1 MENLFFRKK
10 IISFSGI
17 DGSGKST
24 QVDKLYKYFRKSKKK
39 VEKIHLFGKN
49 NTIHSKLNRNKFSY
63 FFLRKIKK
71 SNFLLMGFRIKFYV
85 ASIFFLFES
94 WYIYLKLLFF
104 NKNEIILI
112 DRYFYDHF
120 IKLISNEKNKPDIF
134 LNYIRLFPKPNCRF
148 FIDIHENISF
158 KRKKEYNVRK
168 LKQLRSI
175 FLKCSSLVSA
185 KIILNNSTKNKMFK
199 TILKSLNF

>member
-1 MENLFFRKK
+1 ML
-10 IISFSGI
+10 
-17 DGSGKST
+17 
-24 QVDKLYKYFRKSKKK
+24 
-39 VEKIHLFGKN
+39 
-49 NTIHSKLNRNKFSY
+49 
-63 FFLRKIKK
+63 
-71 SNFLLMGFRIKFYV
+71 
-85 ASIFFLFES
+85 
-94 WYIYLKLLFF
+94 
-104 NKNEIILI
+104 

-120 IKLISNEKNKPDIF
+120 INLISNEKNKPDIF